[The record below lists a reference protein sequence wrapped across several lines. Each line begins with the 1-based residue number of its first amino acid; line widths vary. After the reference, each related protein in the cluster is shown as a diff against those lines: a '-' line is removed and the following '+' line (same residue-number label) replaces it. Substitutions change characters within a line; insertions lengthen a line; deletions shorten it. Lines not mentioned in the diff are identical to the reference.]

1 MAMSQMSPAQQRILD
16 YWWMLELFSPQP
28 IPKVTPR
35 STRPEDR
42 QVITWAPG
50 EPLPWNALP
59 APRPVGTSP
68 REWRH
73 TVYLGVYRVE
83 DTYEI
88 MHRVFA
94 DDPAAYDERPGG
106 TSACAGVLV
115 DHSGK
120 LIGDTATLSSCL
132 WAVSRIIHPGPQD
145 TSWATGFDRAQNS
158 FLDALDA
165 LGGRRR
171 EQKGSPEAPLLD
183 HEHVEEILHTAHD
196 TAGIRDHP
204 DLATSQIIIESRA
217 VAARP
222 NDNVSDIDFLNSFY
236 LQDLDTVRQ
245 AAAAGRSGTAL
256 LEYLTEDGKET
267 SAGRVDVIQYPEAV
281 DARTRVD
288 QLPLGRW
295 PSNPE
300 HPLALSQQFAV
311 NRALNDLRQNLGVMG
326 VNGPPGTGKTTML
339 RDVLAGNVVER
350 ARRLAALDDPSRAF
364 TGSMHRWTSTSG
376 YSRSVPQLIPEL
388 TGFEMVVASANNA
401 AVENVAV
408 EIPSADAISSPWEKS
423 ADYFKDIATATLRA
437 AAGKSAAD
445 EADTPGWGLVAARLG
460 KKSNRMAFQSALW
473 FDEKASRDRS
483 TGSDGAPS
491 HSGGRTSPR
500 VKREGLDTILKHWAE
515 GTRPKRTWGEAQAVF
530 QRALER
536 VENLMGQRQAAEGRR
551 EEVQLLV
558 RKIARREEHLRT
570 LRAEE
575 GRAREIHRAQVLRAG
590 DLQNELDTAAAAYQ
604 QHMGEKPGILETIFT
619 LGAAPREW
627 RTHLS
632 PLSTALETA
641 RQRSASHAAEI
652 DRVQR
657 HLASVR
663 QEAETAERDLA
674 MKTSRRRSLEAQC
687 AQDRTRYGKHH
698 PDAHASVED
707 RELHAPWLDYDLS
720 KARSDLFLAALEL
733 HQDFMAATATAMR
746 QGLRAACEVVAGDH
760 PRKLEREKLRAAWQL
775 FFLVVP
781 LVSSTFASLGR
792 MFGDVGPEAFGWLL
806 IDEAGQACPQFAVGA
821 IWRAQRVLAVGDPL
835 QLQPVVTIPPKS
847 RRDIA
852 AAYGVSATWIPPR
865 ASVQTLADRIS
876 PYGTVL
882 PQGEQD
888 VWVSAPLKVHRRCED
903 PMFSLCNRIA
913 YNGIMVNGVPKPRAK
928 DAAVD
933 PFEDTGTGPAVAWSY
948 WADEPATTPGTHLQ
962 MGQVKRLEKALEYL
976 DEKGVDPSRVIAI
989 SPFRDVSNHLR
1000 QLVDRKKYPG
1010 LQAGTI
1016 HTAQGREADVVILVL
1031 GGDPASPGA
1040 KAWAASTVN
1049 LVNVAASRARRRL
1062 YVIGDRSEWS
1072 GHRYFSDLSDALK

>member
-115 DHSGK
+115 DHGGK

-132 WAVSRIIHPGPQD
+132 WAVSRIIHPGPKD
-145 TSWATGFDRAQNS
+145 PSWATGFDRAQDS

-171 EQKGSPEAPLLD
+171 EQEGSPEAPLVD
-183 HEHVEEILHTAHD
+183 HEHVEEILRTAHD

-245 AAAAGRSGTAL
+245 AAAAGCSGAAL
-256 LEYLTEDGKET
+256 REYLTEDEDLGEIRR
-267 SAGRVDVIQYPEAV
+267 ADVIKHPEAI

-288 QLPLGRW
+288 DLPLGRW
-295 PSNPE
+295 PSAPE
-300 HPLALSQQFAV
+300 HSLALSQQFAV
-311 NRALNDLRQNLGVMG
+311 NRTLGDLGRSHGLMG

-350 ARRLAALDDPSRAF
+350 ARHLAALDDPSQAF
-364 TGSMHRWTSTSG
+364 TGSTHRWTSASG
-376 YSRSVPQLIPEL
+376 HRRSVPQLLPEL

-408 EIPSADAISSPWEKS
+408 EIPSADAISRPWS
-423 ADYFKDIATATLRA
+423 GSVDYFKDIATATLKA
-437 AAGKSAAD
+437 AAGGASSEGAGL
-445 EADTPGWGLVAARLG
+445 EGWGLVAARLG
-460 KKSNRMAFQSALW
+460 KKANRAAFHSALW
-473 FDEKASRDRS
+473 FDERTSGAQS
-483 TGSDGAPS
+483 TGV
-491 HSGGRTSPR
+491 GGPEALPAAR
-500 VKREGLDTILKHWAE
+500 REGLDTILKHWAD
-515 GTRPKRTWGEAQAVF
+515 GTRPKRAWREAQAAF
-530 QRALER
+530 DRSLGR
-536 VENLMGQRQAAEGRR
+536 VEQLMEQRRAAESRR
-551 EEVQLLV
+551 TEVQALAAEMIQLQDTL
-558 RKIARREEHLRT
+558 ADLRGSMT
-570 LRAEE
+570 
-575 GRAREIHRAQVLRAG
+575 RARDAYRVQRLESEERLG
-590 DLQNELDTAAAAYQ
+590 ELKTREAAYQ
-604 QHMGEKPGILETIFT
+604 RHLGEKPGVLETIFS
-619 LGAAPREW
+619 LGAASREW
-627 RTHLS
+627 RARLG
-632 PLSTALETA
+632 PLSTAHEDARHRLGASTA
-641 RQRSASHAAEI
+641 ATERAEHCLAVAQEELAA
-652 DRVQR
+652 
-657 HLASVR
+657 
-663 QEAETAERDLA
+663 AERDLA
-674 MKTSRRRSLEAQC
+674 MKTSRHQSLSAQC
-687 AQDRTRYGKHH
+687 ARDRETYGLHH
-698 PDAHASVED
+698 PETHASGRE
-707 RELHAPWLDYDLS
+707 RELHAPWLDKDLN
-720 KARSDLFLAALEL
+720 KARSDLFVAALEL
-733 HQDFMAATATAMR
+733 HQDFLASTATTMR
-746 QGLRAACEVVAGDH
+746 HGLRAACEVVAGDY

-852 AAYGVSATWIPPR
+852 AAYGVSPTWIPPN

-876 PYGTVL
+876 PCGTTL
-882 PQGEQD
+882 PQGELD
-888 VWVSAPLKVHRRCED
+888 MWVSAPLKVHRRCDD

-913 YNGIMVNGVPKPRAK
+913 YNGIMVDGVPKPRSAGSTS
-928 DAAVD
+928 D
-933 PFEDTGTGPAVAWSY
+933 PFEDTGAGPAVAWSY
-948 WADEPATTPGTHLQ
+948 WADEAATTPGTHLQ
-962 MGQVKRLEKALEYL
+962 MGQIKRLERALEYL
-976 DEKGVDPSRVIAI
+976 DGKGVDPSRVIAI

-1000 QLVDRKKYPG
+1000 QLVERKKYPG

-1049 LVNVAASRARRRL
+1049 LVNVAASRAKRRL

-1072 GHRYFSDLSDALK
+1072 GYRYFSDLSEALK